1 MRIELCYNITVAGVL
16 EFFGVFEMEGQSE
29 MYGRGLQKHKKNII
43 RAKQRK
49 TCPKSA
55 QSVQKRYK
63 VVTEHIGGREEC
75 SSA

>member
-1 MRIELCYNITVAGVL
+1 
-16 EFFGVFEMEGQSE
+16 